1 MARVMSLAFIVF
13 MAAPVLAPTV
23 GQTILLFGSWRLIF
37 AMIGVISAG
46 VLLWFWMRMPETLH
60 PIDRM
65 PLSFRRLAGGWRM
78 TITDRWSL
86 GYTLASTALMGALYG
101 FINSVQQIV
110 FDVFDSPKLLVLVTS
125 EERRVG
131 KEGFSTF
138 RSGW

>member
-1 MARVMSLAFIVF
+1 MRISDWSSGVCSSDL
-13 MAAPVLAPTV
+13 PVLAPTV

-86 GYTLASTALMGALYG
+86 GYTLASPALMGALYG

-110 FDVFDSPKLLVLVTS
+110 FDVFDVIGRAHV
-125 EERRVG
+125 
-131 KEGFSTF
+131 
-138 RSGW
+138 

>member
-1 MARVMSLAFIVF
+1 MS
-13 MAAPVLAPTV
+13 
-23 GQTILLFGSWRLIF
+23 
-37 AMIGVISAG
+37 GVISAG

-110 FDVFDSPKLLVLVTS
+110 FDVFDAPKLLVLVFAVTA
-125 EERRVG
+125 
-131 KEGFSTF
+131 STMAN
-138 RSGW
+138 RKSTRLNSSH